1 MNAPD
6 VLDSAQKSK
15 SSEKD
20 LRWNRFVWEICERDA
35 ALLSPVQKNAVLCF
49 WYYSEMSSGGH
60 SAYFDS
66 SAKAKTTELLR
77 AILAVANKRIAFN
90 YLLAVSVDRITG
102 WMLTDLLFD
111 MFSSSFFE
119 CLAAYVE
126 RHKDDIFV

>member
-6 VLDSAQKSK
+6 ILDSTQKSK

-20 LRWNRFVWEICERDA
+20 LRWNRFVWEICERDT

-66 SAKAKTTELLR
+66 SAKAKTAELLR
-77 AILAVANKRIAFN
+77 AILAVANKRSAFN

-111 MFSSSFFE
+111 MFSSSFFD
-119 CLAAYVE
+119 CLEAYVE
-126 RHKDDIFV
+126 KHKDDIFG